1 MPADAPQQD
10 LPHVVPKKGLLFDS
24 PPPNPAGGAALVC
37 VCVGVCV
44 FWCVCVS
51 VCVCVGVCVCILVCV
66 CVLVCVCFWCV
77 FWCVCVF

>member
-1 MPADAPQQD
+1 MHHSRTSLTLFLRRGCCLTPHPQT
-10 LPHVVPKKGLLFDS
+10 LLEV
-24 PPPNPAGGAALVC
+24 LRWCVC